1 VPTVND
7 HCSAAQGSTPRP
19 LGELECTAVPPA
31 APTTPTTPL
40 TPTTSLTPL
49 PAGTTGTTAGVA
61 ARRLPP
67 GLANAWL
74 ARVAHELRM
83 PLHAIVGHAQALQT
97 TSQPGT
103 QLAMAAD
110 FICSAGNSL
119 LGLAND
125 LLDHC
130 SLSSGEFLLHESE
143 FPLARVLDE
152 VGELAGLAA
161 RTKGL
166 SFRCQSAGTLPAL
179 VVADEARLRQV
190 LLNLLDNAANHTGAA
205 GIALEVRGRMADEA
219 ACVLRFEVRDV
230 EGGTQHESYLPP
242 APVPVPPHRQRVRR
256 HGGTGLGLTISR
268 ELLQAMGSDLEVAS
282 LAGTGTCFGFS
293 LRVPVRGTDLRGP
306 A

>member
-7 HCSAAQGSTPRP
+7 HCSAAQGLAPPP
-19 LGELECTAVPPA
+19 LGELGCTAVPPA
-31 APTTPTTPL
+31 APGTPVP
-40 TPTTSLTPL
+40 PGSI
-49 PAGTTGTTAGVA
+49 GSTGTTATKAGAA

-83 PLHAIVGHAQALQT
+83 PLHAIVGHAQVLQT

-103 QLAMAAD
+103 QLAVAAD
-110 FICSAGNSL
+110 FICSAGHSL

-130 SLSSGEFLLHESE
+130 SLNNGEFLLHESE

-205 GIALEVRGRMADEA
+205 GIALEVRGRTAGEA

-230 EGGTQHESYLPP
+230 ESGAPHEPYLAP
-242 APVPVPPHRQRVRR
+242 PVPVPPQRERVRR
-256 HGGTGLGLTISR
+256 HGGTGLGLMISR

-282 LAGTGTCFGFS
+282 LAGTGTCFAFS
-293 LRVPVRGTDLRGP
+293 LHVPVRGADARGT

>member
-1 VPTVND
+1 MPRARTVPTVND
-7 HCSAAQGSTPRP
+7 HCSAAQGSAPPP
-19 LGELECTAVPPA
+19 LGEPGCTAAAPATPATPVPPA
-31 APTTPTTPL
+31 
-40 TPTTSLTPL
+40 
-49 PAGTTGTTAGVA
+49 TTGTPAGAA
-61 ARRLPP
+61 ARRVPP

-74 ARVAHELRM
+74 ARVAYELRM

-103 QLAMAAD
+103 QLAQAAD

-130 SLSSGEFLLHESE
+130 SLSNGEFSLHESE
-143 FPLARVLDE
+143 FPLDRVLDE
-152 VGELAGLAA
+152 VGQIAGLSA

-166 SFRCQSAGTLPAL
+166 SFRFQPAGTLPAL

-190 LLNLLDNAANHTGAA
+190 LLNLLDNAVNHTGGT
-205 GIALEVRGRMADEA
+205 GIALEVRGRTGGDAS
-219 ACVLRFEVRDV
+219 CVLRFEVRDADT
-230 EGGTQHESYLPP
+230 GTPQANEPYSSTAAAP
-242 APVPVPPHRQRVRR
+242 APTRHPRVRR
-256 HGGTGLGLTISR
+256 YGGTGLGLAISR

-282 LAGTGTCFGFS
+282 LGGMGTCFAFS
-293 LRVPVRGTDLRGP
+293 LHVPARGMDARGS